1 MTARDA
7 RQRHAVRTTQ
17 EQTMNDEGGYDL
29 EDLIPGM
36 SASFTKTLSERDIF
50 LFASA
55 SGDRNPVHLDDA
67 YASRTRFGG
76 RIAHGMLSASV
87 ISAAIAMRLPG
98 PGSIYLSQDL
108 QFRRPVKLGE
118 TVCATVT
125 VKEIVANRRRVVLET
140 RCEVNGLI
148 VVEGTAVVM
157 PTTAAARS
165 KEAEHLQGQEV

>member
-1 MTARDA
+1 
-7 RQRHAVRTTQ
+7 
-17 EQTMNDEGGYDL
+17 
-29 EDLIPGM
+29 
-36 SASFTKTLSERDIF
+36 
-50 LFASA
+50 
-55 SGDRNPVHLDDA
+55 
-67 YASRTRFGG
+67 
-76 RIAHGMLSASV
+76 
-87 ISAAIAMRLPG
+87 MRLPG

-157 PTTAAARS
+157 PTTAVARS
-165 KEAEHLQGQEV
+165 KEAENLQGQAV

>member
-1 MTARDA
+1 
-7 RQRHAVRTTQ
+7 
-17 EQTMNDEGGYDL
+17 MNDEGGYDL

-36 SASFTKTLSERDIF
+36 SASVTKTLSERDIF

-165 KEAEHLQGQEV
+165 KEAENLQGQAV

>member
-1 MTARDA
+1 
-7 RQRHAVRTTQ
+7 
-17 EQTMNDEGGYDL
+17 MNDEGGYDL

-165 KEAEHLQGQEV
+165 KEAENLQGQAV

>member
-1 MTARDA
+1 
-7 RQRHAVRTTQ
+7 
-17 EQTMNDEGGYDL
+17 MNDEGGYDL
-29 EDLIPGM
+29 EDLMPGM
-36 SASFTKTLSERDIF
+36 TAQFLKILSERDVF

-55 SGDRNPVHLDDA
+55 SGDRNPVHLDED
-67 YASRTRFGG
+67 YAQRTRFGG

-87 ISAAIAMRLPG
+87 ISAAIASRLPG

-125 VKEIVANRRRVVLET
+125 IKEILGSRRRVVLDT
-140 RCEVNGLI
+140 RCEVNGLV

-157 PTTAAARS
+157 PTTVAERAKDTAR
-165 KEAEHLQGQEV
+165 LQGQET

>member
-1 MTARDA
+1 
-7 RQRHAVRTTQ
+7 
-17 EQTMNDEGGYDL
+17 MNDAGGYDL
-29 EDLIPGM
+29 EDLVPGM
-36 SASFTKTLSERDIF
+36 SARFMKTLSERDVF

-55 SGDRNPVHLDDA
+55 SGDQNPVHLDEE
-67 YASRTRFGG
+67 YAKQTRFGG

-87 ISAAIAMRLPG
+87 ISAAIASRLPG

-125 VKEIVANRRRVVLET
+125 VKEILTARRRVVLET
-140 RCEVNGLI
+140 RCEANGLV

-157 PTTAAARS
+157 PTCAAQRMKEAAALAG
-165 KEAEHLQGQEV
+165 AEV

>member
-1 MTARDA
+1 
-7 RQRHAVRTTQ
+7 
-17 EQTMNDEGGYDL
+17 MNDEGGYDL

-98 PGSIYLSQDL
+98 PGAIYLSQDL

-165 KEAEHLQGQEV
+165 KEAENLQGQVV

>member
-1 MTARDA
+1 
-7 RQRHAVRTTQ
+7 
-17 EQTMNDEGGYDL
+17 MNDEGGYDL

-36 SASFTKTLSERDIF
+36 SARFLKTLSERDVF

-55 SGDRNPVHLDDA
+55 SGDKNPVHLDDA
-67 YASRTRFGG
+67 YAKRTRFGG

-87 ISAAIAMRLPG
+87 ISAAIATRLPG

-125 VKEIVANRRRVVLET
+125 VKEILASRRRVVLET
-140 RCEVNGLI
+140 RCEVNGLV

-157 PTTAAARS
+157 PTNTAERRKDAANV
-165 KEAEHLQGQEV
+165 QGQEV

>member
-1 MTARDA
+1 
-7 RQRHAVRTTQ
+7 
-17 EQTMNDEGGYDL
+17 MNDEGGYDL
-29 EDLIPGM
+29 EDLMPGM
-36 SASFTKTLSERDIF
+36 TAQFLKILSERDVF

-67 YASRTRFGG
+67 YAQRTRFGG

-87 ISAAIAMRLPG
+87 ISAAIASRLPG

-125 VKEIVANRRRVVLET
+125 IKEILANRRRVVLDT
-140 RCEVNGLI
+140 RCEVNGLV

-157 PTTAAARS
+157 PTTAAERV
-165 KEAEHLQGQEV
+165 KEAEKLQGQET

>member
-1 MTARDA
+1 
-7 RQRHAVRTTQ
+7 
-17 EQTMNDEGGYDL
+17 MNDEGGYDL

-67 YASRTRFGG
+67 YASRTQFGG

>member
-1 MTARDA
+1 
-7 RQRHAVRTTQ
+7 
-17 EQTMNDEGGYDL
+17 MNDEGGYDL

-55 SGDRNPVHLDDA
+55 SGDRNPVHLDEA

-118 TVCATVT
+118 TVSATVT

-157 PTTAAARS
+157 PTTAAVRS
-165 KEAEHLQGQEV
+165 KEAENLQGQES

>member
-1 MTARDA
+1 
-7 RQRHAVRTTQ
+7 
-17 EQTMNDEGGYDL
+17 MNDEGGYDL

-36 SASFTKTLSERDIF
+36 SARFLKTLSERDVF

-55 SGDRNPVHLDDA
+55 SGDKNPVHLDDA
-67 YASRTRFGG
+67 YAKRTRFGG

-87 ISAAIAMRLPG
+87 ISAAIATRLPG

-125 VKEIVANRRRVVLET
+125 VKEILASRRRVVLET
-140 RCEVNGLI
+140 CCEVNGLV

-157 PTTAAARS
+157 PTNAAQRRKDA
-165 KEAEHLQGQEV
+165 ADVQGQEV

>member
-1 MTARDA
+1 
-7 RQRHAVRTTQ
+7 
-17 EQTMNDEGGYDL
+17 MNDEGGYDL

-36 SASFTKTLSERDIF
+36 SARFLKTLSERDVF

-55 SGDRNPVHLDDA
+55 SGDKNPVHLDDA
-67 YASRTRFGG
+67 YAKQTRFGG

-87 ISAAIAMRLPG
+87 ISAAIATHLPG

-125 VKEIVANRRRVVLET
+125 VKEILASRRRVVLET
-140 RCEVNGLI
+140 CCEVNGLV

-157 PTTAAARS
+157 PTNIAERRKDAANV
-165 KEAEHLQGQEV
+165 QGQEV

>member
-1 MTARDA
+1 
-7 RQRHAVRTTQ
+7 
-17 EQTMNDEGGYDL
+17 MNDEGGYDL

-55 SGDRNPVHLDDA
+55 SGDRNPVHLDEA

-87 ISAAIAMRLPG
+87 ISAAIATRLPG

-157 PTTAAARS
+157 PTTAAERS
-165 KEAEHLQGQEV
+165 KEAENLQGQEV

>member
-1 MTARDA
+1 
-7 RQRHAVRTTQ
+7 
-17 EQTMNDEGGYDL
+17 MNDEGGYDL
-29 EDLIPGM
+29 EDLMPGM
-36 SASFTKTLSERDIF
+36 TARFLKTLTERDVF

-55 SGDRNPVHLDDA
+55 SGDRNPVHLDED
-67 YASRTRFGG
+67 YAQRTRFGS

-87 ISAAIAMRLPG
+87 ISAAIAARLPG

-125 VKEIVANRRRVVLET
+125 IKEVLANRRRVVLET
-140 RCEVNGLI
+140 RCEVDGLV

-157 PTTAAARS
+157 PTTV
-165 KEAEHLQGQEV
+165 AERTKDTKKLQAQET